1 MSGHSKWST
10 IKRKKAKVDQARGR
24 LFSRL
29 TREIIAAARE
39 GGGDPSANARLRM
52 AVDNARLNNLPGE
65 NIERAIRRGT
75 GDLPGVDYESVWY
88 EGYAPGGVAIL
99 VETLT
104 DNRNRTVSEI
114 RHIFTKRGGSL
125 AETGSVSWQFEAKGT
140 LFVEGEGVDEDA
152 LMMTVLEAGGE
163 DLTREGEAWYVVT
176 PVEAFEAVKSALEQ
190 ADFPYRDAQIARVPK
205 NLLTLPPPSRSRPS
219 ACWKRSKSRTTCRT
233 SIPTSI
239 SMTRWPTGWTRPE
252 RHDGG
257 GPHPRARSRLPD
269 HRLGTD
275 RDAGERSDRA

>member
-205 NLLTLPPPSRSRPS
+205 NLIALPPDHQMQTLRVLE
-219 ACWKRSKSRTTCRT
+219 AIEEQDDVQNVYTNLD
-233 SIPTSI
+233 IDD
-239 SMTRWPTGWTRPE
+239 E
-252 RHDGG
+252 VAD
-257 GPHPRARSRLPD
+257 RLD
-269 HRLGTD
+269 E
-275 RDAGERSDRA
+275 A